1 MIKLSLDLLKYRL
14 NLHLVKR
21 RGESFEEP
29 LLPSFEEIKNTR
41 SGSKFS
47 RFFRH
52 IFEHKSIK
60 KILGTN
66 LALMVFATS
75 IVPAYASFKNT
86 EFDEAVVVEQ
96 KVPLSTEHGSQYP
109 TQKIK
114 ITQGYRFFHPG
125 VDFDGITGDPVRP
138 IKSGVIEAIQYSKYA
153 YGNAVLIDH
162 GNKVESLYAHLS
174 KIYVK
179 DGQEVTKDTVI
190 GLMGKT
196 GRASG
201 DHLHLEVHDHGIP
214 INPLSVLPR

>member
-1 MIKLSLDLLKYRL
+1 MTKLSIDLLKYRL

-21 RGESFEEP
+21 RGEPIDEP

-41 SGSKFS
+41 SGNKFS

-66 LALMVFATS
+66 LALMVIASSFIPT
-75 IVPAYASFKNT
+75 YASYSG
-86 EFDEAVVVEQ
+86 DEADYTVIEQ
-96 KVPLSTEHGSQYP
+96 KVELNTEHGIQYP
-109 TQKIK
+109 VEKVK

-125 VDFDGITGDPVRP
+125 IDFDGLTGDSIKP
-138 IKSGVIEAIQYSKYA
+138 IKGGVVEALQFSKYA

-174 KIYVK
+174 KIYVNE
-179 DGQEVTKDTVI
+179 GQEVTKDTVL
-190 GLMGKT
+190 GTMGAT

-214 INPLSVLPR
+214 INPLTILPR

>member
-1 MIKLSLDLLKYRL
+1 MTKLSIDLLKYRL

-21 RGESFEEP
+21 RKDAFEEP

-41 SGSKFS
+41 SGNKFS

-52 IFEHKSIK
+52 IFEHKNIK

-66 LALMVFATS
+66 LALMVLASSF
-75 IVPAYASFKNT
+75 VPTYASYSG
-86 EFDEAVVVEQ
+86 DEADYAVVEQ
-96 KVPLSTEHGSQYP
+96 KVELNTEHGIQYP
-109 TQKIK
+109 VEKVK

-125 VDFDGITGDPVRP
+125 IDFDGLTGDPIKP
-138 IKSGVIEAIQYSKYA
+138 IKGGIVEALQFSKYA

-162 GNKVESLYAHLS
+162 GNKVESLYAHLAE
-174 KIYVK
+174 IYVK
-179 DGQEVTKDTVI
+179 EGQEVTKDTII
-190 GLMGKT
+190 GTMGAT

-214 INPLSVLPR
+214 INPLTVLPR

>member
-1 MIKLSLDLLKYRL
+1 MTKLSIDLLKYRL

-21 RGESFEEP
+21 RGEPIDEP

-41 SGSKFS
+41 SGNKFS

-66 LALMVFATS
+66 LALMVIASSFIPT
-75 IVPAYASFKNT
+75 YASYSG
-86 EFDEAVVVEQ
+86 DEADYTVIEQ
-96 KVPLSTEHGSQYP
+96 KVELNTEHGIQYP
-109 TQKIK
+109 VEKVK

-125 VDFDGITGDPVRP
+125 IDFDGLTGDSIKP
-138 IKSGVIEAIQYSKYA
+138 IKGGVVEALQFSKYA

-174 KIYVK
+174 KIYVNE
-179 DGQEVTKDTVI
+179 GQEVTKDTVL
-190 GLMGKT
+190 GTMGAT

-201 DHLHLEVHDHGIP
+201 DHLHLEVRDHGIP
-214 INPLSVLPR
+214 INPLTILPR

>member
-1 MIKLSLDLLKYRL
+1 MTKLSIDLLKYRL

-21 RGESFEEP
+21 RKDAFEEP

-41 SGSKFS
+41 SGNKFS

-52 IFEHKSIK
+52 IFEHKNIK

-66 LALMVFATS
+66 LALMVLASSF
-75 IVPAYASFKNT
+75 VPTYASYSG
-86 EFDEAVVVEQ
+86 DEADYAVVEQ
-96 KVPLSTEHGSQYP
+96 KVELNTEHGIQYP
-109 TQKIK
+109 VEKVK

-125 VDFDGITGDPVRP
+125 IDFDGLTGDPIKP
-138 IKSGVIEAIQYSKYA
+138 IKGGIVEALQFSKYA

-162 GNKVESLYAHLS
+162 GNKVESLYAHLAE
-174 KIYVK
+174 IYVK
-179 DGQEVTKDTVI
+179 EGQEVTKDTII
-190 GLMGKT
+190 GTMGAT

-214 INPLSVLPR
+214 